1 MKIDELNIGDVK
13 QQVTNIYDSIISFK
27 DKPLFPKWLRYTGLL
42 KLVSL
47 RVDGVK
53 VKDIKLSD
61 RFVNVNVNGNFK
73 GEFGNLPLGEVNLP
87 IEWFSSDADIYKELE
102 KSYDKYEKFTN
113 AKLEKSLEV
122 MDDLKDIAYRLEMFY
137 NNTEYVV
144 PEHHELLD
152 VTLRKI
158 RNNIHKIEH
167 ADYGEW

>member
-13 QQVTNIYDSIISFK
+13 QQVTNIYNSIISFK
-27 DKPLFPKWLRYTGLL
+27 DKPLFQKWLKHTDLII
-42 KLVSL
+42 LVSL
-47 RVDGVK
+47 SVDGVK
-53 VKDIKLSD
+53 VRDMKLSD
-61 RFVNVNVNGNFK
+61 RFVSVNVDGSFR
-73 GEFGNLPLGEVNLP
+73 GEFGNLRVGEVNLP
-87 IEWFSSDADIYKELE
+87 MEWFSPDSDICKELE
-102 KSYDKYEKFTN
+102 RSYDEYEKFTN

-152 VTLRKI
+152 ITLRKI